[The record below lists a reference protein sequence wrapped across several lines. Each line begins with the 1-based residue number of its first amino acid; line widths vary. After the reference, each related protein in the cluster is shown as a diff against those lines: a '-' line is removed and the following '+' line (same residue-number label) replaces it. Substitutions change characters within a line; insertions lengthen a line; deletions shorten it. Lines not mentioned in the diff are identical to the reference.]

1 MTLSRLYSNKPFVFT
16 PINFEDGLNVV
27 LAEIRLPEN
36 RNKDTHNLGKST
48 LGRLIDYAFLV
59 GRDAR
64 FFLFRHLELFKDFI
78 FFLEVRLAD
87 ESFVTVRRGVEEAT
101 KISFKKHTERHRDF
115 SDAPESEWDHWELP
129 FDRAR
134 DMLDGLLDWRA
145 VKPWGYRKGLGYLL
159 RSQDDYRD
167 VFQLKK
173 FASGH
178 ADWKP
183 FLAQTLGFQA
193 DLISSHYSKEEEK
206 ERKEQEAGIINREL
220 GGSIQDISKVE
231 GLLLLKKQDAD
242 KKQRLLD
249 AFDFRAH
256 DKNLTKDIVDEIDE
270 QIATLNNRRYSLGQ
284 SRKKIIAS
292 LQEDQILFNPNEAQQ
307 LFGEA
312 GVLFQGQIRKDFDQL
327 IAFNKAITEERSV
340 YLEEERTEID
350 TELKQLNSEL
360 NALGRRR
367 SEALSF
373 LSSTD
378 IFNKYKGVSDELVT
392 IRADITA
399 LERQREALH
408 RLQELRAEIRSLA
421 DELLRLQT
429 AIEGDVEKQNSDTS
443 SLFSTIRIYF
453 SEIVETVI
461 DRKALLSVSPNKEGH
476 LEFRADILD
485 EAGKATSA
493 GLGHTYK
500 KLLCIAFD
508 LAVLRSHLHERFPRF
523 AYHDGVFESLDPRK
537 RANLLGVLREYAILG
552 LQPIITLIDADLPLS
567 NDGNPVFD
575 QSEIIVLLHDEGDEG
590 RLFKMPAW

>member
-1 MTLSRLYSNKPFVFT
+1 MKLSRLYSNKPLIFT
-16 PINFEDGLNVV
+16 PIGFEDGLNVI

-36 RNKDTHNLGKST
+36 RDKDTHNLGKST
-48 LGRLIDYAFLV
+48 LGRLIDYTFLA

-64 FFLFRHLELFKDFI
+64 FFLFKHLDLFRDFI
-78 FFLEVRLAD
+78 FFLEVQLSDA
-87 ESFVTVRRGVEEAT
+87 SFVTVRRGVEEAT
-101 KISFKKHTERHRDF
+101 KISFKKHTEPHRDF
-115 SDAPESEWDHWELP
+115 SSLPDSEWDHWELP
-129 FDRAR
+129 FDRAK

-193 DLISSHYSKEEEK
+193 NLVSSHYDKEEEK
-206 ERKEQEAGIINREL
+206 ERKEHEAGIINREL

-231 GLLLLKKQDAD
+231 GLLLLKKQDAE

-292 LQEDQILFNPNEAQQ
+292 LQEEQILFNPNEAQQ

-312 GVLFQGQIRKDFDQL
+312 GVLFQGQIKRDFDQL

-340 YLEEERTEID
+340 YLQEERAEID
-350 TELKQLNSEL
+350 SELKQINSEL
-360 NALGRRR
+360 NALGRKR

-408 RLQELRAEIRSLA
+408 RLQELRSEIRALT
-421 DELLRLQT
+421 DELLRLQA
-429 AIEGDVEKQNSDTS
+429 AIEEDVEKQNSDTA

-453 SEIVETVI
+453 SDIVEQVI

-508 LAVLRSHLHERFPRF
+508 LAVLRAHLRERFPRF

-537 RANLLGVLREYAILG
+537 RANLLGVLREYASLG
-552 LQPIITLIDADLPLS
+552 IQPIITLIDADLPLN

-575 QSEIIVLLHDEGDEG
+575 ESEIILLLHDEGDDG
-590 RLFKMPAW
+590 RLFKIPAW